1 VNLFVAAAD
10 RIASGMDRVMHFG
23 RQEVRPLAV
32 AGLALAASLLA
43 VGTASAGFLD
53 NLFGDHR
60 QDSSAALPYA
70 PPATRSATLAQPA
83 QQPADS
89 AVPAISSVPSA
100 GIGPVTYCVRLCD
113 GRYFPLQRHAGAT
126 PIQMCSAFCP
136 AAKIKVFTGSPI
148 EHAAAADGQ
157 RYADIDNALVYRQ
170 KIVPGCTCNG
180 RDSFGLAPIDI
191 AADTTLRA
199 GDIVA
204 TRDGFAMFTGSQAQL
219 RKGVGFTPV
228 QLDQAPAAPRRV
240 ATTTAPARD

>member
-1 VNLFVAAAD
+1 MG
-10 RIASGMDRVMHFG
+10 IG
-23 RQEVRPLAV
+23 RQKSRPLAV

-43 VGTASAGFLD
+43 TGAASAGFLD

-70 PPATRSATLAQPA
+70 PASTRSATLAQPP
-83 QQPADS
+83 QQPGIS
-89 AVPAISSVPSA
+89 AVPAIASVPSV

-126 PIQMCSAFCP
+126 AIQMCSAFCP
-136 AAKIKVFTGSPI
+136 ATRTKIFTGSPI

-157 RYADIDNALVYRQ
+157 RYADIDNAFVYRKQ
-170 KIVPGCTCNG
+170 IVPGCTCNG

-191 AADTTLRA
+191 ATDTTLRA

-204 TRDGFAMFTGSQAQL
+204 TRNGFAMFTGSQAQL
-219 RKGVGFTPV
+219 HKGAGFTPV
-228 QLDQAPAAPRRV
+228 QLDQATAELRRV
-240 ATTTAPARD
+240 ATTATPPRD